1 MLDDDTRSWTG
12 VRLLQ
17 HLMTRLQPDA
27 AHLPLNLHNGRPDV
41 QARWVLD
48 RLGSVDDLPRT
59 LRDQVAGVRYALR
72 LADRSQ
78 LLIVGRC

>member
-1 MLDDDTRSWTG
+1 
-12 VRLLQ
+12 
-17 HLMTRLQPDA
+17 
-27 AHLPLNLHNGRPDV
+27 
-41 QARWVLD
+41 VLD